1 MPRYLDP
8 KSDLV
13 FKKIFGHHPEL
24 LKSFLNAILPL
35 PADCIIESLVY
46 IPTESATE
54 ISAFK
59 YSIVDVRCL
68 DNHGRYFIV
77 EMQIEWTKD
86 FMQRM
91 VYNAAATY
99 VHQLKKGE
107 PYRNL
112 SPVYG
117 VALINDTFE
126 KSPDWF
132 HHFQMAKAGD
142 ESSRLENIQL
152 VLIELPKLKPTTLIE
167 RKLAILWLRFLKEIE
182 DGTEKVD
189 EAFLQ
194 VEPIKEALQLA
205 QESAYTAEE
214 LISYNKSWDAVSTE
228 KTLMLGKFA
237 EGEAKGRQ
245 EGRQEGRKEGEV
257 TLLTRLLK
265 RRFPN
270 EVTERHLYLINE
282 ADEETLS
289 LWGEKLMDVKNI
301 DEIFVDFLS
310 KE

>member
-13 FKKIFGHHPEL
+13 FKKIFGYHPEL

-35 PADCIIESLVY
+35 PEDCVIESLVY
-46 IPTESATE
+46 LPTESAPE
-54 ISAFK
+54 IAAFK

-77 EMQIEWTKD
+77 EMQVEWMKD

-99 VHQLKKGE
+99 VHQLKRGDAYKE
-107 PYRNL
+107 L

-117 VALINDTFE
+117 VAIINDTFDN
-126 KSPDWF
+126 SPDWF
-132 HHFQMAKAGD
+132 HHFKMTNAGNG
-142 ESSRLENIQL
+142 SRTLEDIQL

-167 RKLAILWLRFLKEIE
+167 KKLAILWLRFLKEI
-182 DGTEKVD
+182 DDRTEKID
-189 EAFLQ
+189 EVFLQ

-205 QESAYTAEE
+205 QESAYTSEE
-214 LISYNKSWDAVSTE
+214 LIIYNKSWDVVSTG

-237 EGEAKGRQ
+237 EGEAKGKA
-245 EGRQEGRKEGEV
+245 EGLAEGLQKGEAA
-257 TLLTRLLK
+257 LLARLLK
-265 RRFPN
+265 RRFAEN
-270 EVTERHLYLINE
+270 VTQSHLVSLE
-282 ADEETLS
+282 QADSETLFRWS
-289 LWGEKLMDVKNI
+289 EKFFDAKTIEDV
-301 DEIFVDFLS
+301 F
-310 KE
+310 

>member
-46 IPTESATE
+46 IPTESAPE

-77 EMQIEWTKD
+77 EMQIEWIKD

-99 VHQLKKGE
+99 VHQLKKGD

-117 VALINDTFE
+117 VAIINDTFD
-126 KSPDWF
+126 KGPDWF
-132 HHFQMAKAGD
+132 HHFQMAKHGD
-142 ESSRLENIQL
+142 GSTKLNDIQL
-152 VLIELPKLKPTTLIE
+152 VLIELPKLKPSTLVE
-167 RKLAILWLRFLKEIE
+167 KKLAILWLRFLKEIE

-189 EAFLQ
+189 EAFFQ
-194 VEPIKEALQLA
+194 VEPIKEALQLT
-205 QESAYTAEE
+205 QESAYTSEE
-214 LISYNKSWDAVSTE
+214 LLNYNKGWDVVSTE
-228 KTLMLGKFA
+228 KTLLLGKFEEGKEKGKA
-237 EGEAKGRQ
+237 EGIAEGIQKGEAA
-245 EGRQEGRKEGEV
+245 
-257 TLLTRLLK
+257 LLTRQLK
-265 RRFPN
+265 RRFGDL
-270 EVTERHLYLINE
+270 VSDRHLHLLE
-282 ADEETLS
+282 QADEATLS
-289 LWGEKLMDVKNI
+289 QWGENLMDAKNI
-301 DEIFVDFLS
+301 EDIFTTA
-310 KE
+310 

>member
-8 KSDLV
+8 KNDLV

-35 PADCIIESLVY
+35 PEDCIIESLVY
-46 IPTESATE
+46 LPTESAPE

-77 EMQIEWTKD
+77 EMQVEWTKD

-107 PYRNL
+107 KYKKL

-117 VALINDTFE
+117 LALINDTFE

-132 HHFQMAKAGD
+132 HHFQIAKAGD
-142 ESSRLENIQL
+142 ESNRLEDIQL
-152 VLIELPKLKPTTLIE
+152 VLIELPKLQPTTFVE
-167 RKLAILWLRFLKEIE
+167 KKLAVLWLRFLKEIK
-182 DGTEKVD
+182 DGTEQVD
-189 EAFLQ
+189 EAFFQ
-194 VEPIKEALQLA
+194 VESIKEALQLA
-205 QESAYTAEE
+205 QESAYTSEE
-214 LISYNKSWDAVSTE
+214 LIIYNKSWDVVSTG

-237 EGEAKGRQ
+237 EGEAKGKA
-245 EGRQEGRKEGEV
+245 EGLAEMILNMYRSGM
-257 TLLTRLLK
+257 
-265 RRFPN
+265 
-270 EVTERHLYLINE
+270 LINQI
-282 ADEETLS
+282 APIAQLS
-289 LWGEKLMDVKNI
+289 TEQVQEILQNSNI
-301 DEIFVDFLS
+301 
-310 KE
+310 K